1 MADLILLAVGLV
13 VGTVG
18 TLVGAGG
25 GFLLVPVLL
34 FLYPEDPPSVVT
46 ATSLAVVFVNA
57 VSGSVAY
64 AYQRRID
71 YRSGVILALATVPGS
86 VLGALL
92 THQVPRGL
100 FTLVFSVALVGI
112 AALLLRRPVA
122 RERTGGDPTAGR
134 RRVLVDRLGQIYV
147 YSLPLARAIP
157 ISAGIGLFSGLLG
170 IGGGFIQVPV
180 FILVFGFPTYVATAT
195 SQFMLAVMA
204 FSSTLTH
211 ALTGD
216 MGEAGRRTLILAPG
230 VIIGAQ
236 FGAWLSRRLRPA
248 AITRLLAVLLVLVA
262 VRTVLG
268 QLLG

>member
-13 VGTVG
+13 VGAVG

-34 FLYPEDPPSVVT
+34 FLYPDDPPGVVT
-46 ATSLAVVFVNA
+46 ATSLAVVFVNS

-71 YRSGVILALATVPGS
+71 YRSGLILAVATVPGS
-86 VLGALL
+86 VAGALL
-92 THQVPRGL
+92 THRMPRGL
-100 FTLVFSVALVGI
+100 FTLGFSAVLVAIAVLLV
-112 AALLLRRPVA
+112 RRPAA
-122 RERTGGDPTAGR
+122 RERTGGDPTAGQ

-157 ISAGIGLFSGLLG
+157 ISAGIGLLSSLLG

-180 FILVFGFPTYVATAT
+180 FILVFGFPTYIATAT
-195 SQFMLAVMA
+195 SQFMLAVMS
-204 FSSTLTH
+204 FSGTLTH
-211 ALTGD
+211 ALTGEV
-216 MGEAGRRTLILAPG
+216 GEAGRRTLILAPG

-236 FGAWLSRRLRPA
+236 FGAWLSRRMRPA
-248 AITRLLAVLLVLVA
+248 AIARLLAVLLILVA
-262 VRTVLG
+262 VRTVVG